1 MHPITFKMKR
11 CHLSAVAFGR
21 AIFRGTRRPDDDKY
35 DGVPD
40 MTPAR
45 FDILYL
51 VHGEGNPESSTPGRI
66 GMAEL
71 RKLLGLARSTISEA
85 VGRLVELGFVTCE
98 PSDGDARCK
107 VVELTKMGLSRI
119 KRAIELVFEGQV
131 LARHLER
138 YVDPVP
144 NGNVDWKRKLAS
156 HIAEELGDIR
166 DELEALA
173 AHLFDRS
180 ADLYVV
186 YTEDDD

>member
-1 MHPITFKMKR
+1 MHAITFKMKR

-21 AIFRGTRRPDDDKY
+21 SIFRGSRKPDDPEY

-51 VHGEGNPESSTPGRI
+51 VHGDGNPQSSTPGRI
-66 GMAEL
+66 EMAEL
-71 RKLLGLARSTISEA
+71 RKFLGLARSTISEA
-85 VGRLVELGFVTCE
+85 VGRLVELGFVTCA
-98 PSDGDARCK
+98 PSGGDARCK
-107 VVELTKMGLSRI
+107 VIELTEKGLSRI

-144 NGNVDWKRKLAS
+144 IENADWKRKLAS
-156 HIAEELGDIR
+156 RIAEELGDIR

-186 YTEDDD
+186 YTDDDD